1 MRIEDITK
9 IFDNG
14 YSTYN
19 AGYTGNTSNRSFT
32 WDTSTAPKESYI
44 NVIGNAGSNDSVIS
58 YTKVAS
64 QDSLEVMEKRINDL
78 EKQMSMM
85 RDGYEEKIS
94 ELERKIKLLSDK
106 DILKDVKEN
115 DKTFIEFFDN
125 LDE

>member
-19 AGYTGNTSNRSFT
+19 AGYTGNTSSRSYT
-32 WDTSTAPKESYI
+32 WNTNTAPKESYI
-44 NVIGNAGSNDSVIS
+44 KVSSAGSNDSVIS

-64 QDSLEVMEKRINDL
+64 QDSLEMMEKRINEL
-78 EKQMSMM
+78 EKRLSTI
-85 RDGYEEKIS
+85 RDGYEERIS
-94 ELERKIKLLSDK
+94 ELESKIKILSDK
-106 DILKDVKEN
+106 DLLKDVKED
-115 DKTFIEFFDN
+115 DKTFIEFFDT

>member
-14 YSTYN
+14 YNTYN
-19 AGYTGNTSNRSFT
+19 NGYTGNTSNRSFT

-44 NVIGNAGSNDSVIS
+44 NVIGSAGSNDSVIS

-64 QDSLEVMEKRINDL
+64 QDSLEMMEKRISEL
-78 EKQMSMM
+78 EKQLSVV
-85 RDGYEEKIS
+85 RDGYEERIS

-115 DKTFIEFFDN
+115 DKTFIEFFDE
-125 LDE
+125 LDK

>member
-14 YSTYN
+14 YNTYN
-19 AGYTGNTSNRSFT
+19 NGYMGNTPNRSYT
-32 WDTSTAPKESYI
+32 WNTNTVPKESYI
-44 NVIGNAGSNDSVIS
+44 NVIGSAGSNDSVIS

-64 QDSLEVMEKRINDL
+64 QDSLEMMEKRINEL
-78 EKQMSMM
+78 EKRLSTI
-85 RDGYEEKIS
+85 RDGYEERIS

-115 DKTFIEFFDN
+115 DKTFIEFFDE
-125 LDE
+125 LDK

>member
-14 YSTYN
+14 YNTCNSV
-19 AGYTGNTSNRSFT
+19 YTGNKSNRSFT

-78 EKQMSMM
+78 EKQMSMI

-115 DKTFIEFFDN
+115 DKTFIEFFDE
-125 LDE
+125 LDK

>member
-14 YSTYN
+14 YNTYN
-19 AGYTGNTSNRSFT
+19 SGYTGNTSNRFFT

-44 NVIGNAGSNDSVIS
+44 KVSAGSNDSVIS

-64 QDSLEVMEKRINDL
+64 QDSLEVMEKRISEL
-78 EKQMSMM
+78 EKQLSVV
-85 RDGYEEKIS
+85 RDGYEERIS

-115 DKTFIEFFDN
+115 DKTFIEFFDE
-125 LDE
+125 LDK

>member
-19 AGYTGNTSNRSFT
+19 AGYTGNTPNRTLT
-32 WDTSTAPKESYI
+32 WNTSTAPKESYI

-58 YTKVAS
+58 YSRAAS
-64 QDSLEVMEKRINDL
+64 QDSLEVLEKRIKEL
-78 EKQMSMM
+78 EMQLSVI
-85 RDGYEEKIS
+85 RDGYEERIS
-94 ELERKIKLLSDK
+94 ELESKIKLLSDK
-106 DILKDVKEN
+106 DLLKDVKED
-115 DKTFIEFFDN
+115 DKTFIEFFDT

>member
-14 YSTYN
+14 YNTYN
-19 AGYTGNTSNRSFT
+19 SGYTGNTPNRSIT
-32 WDTSTAPKESYI
+32 WNTNTAPKESYI

-64 QDSLEVMEKRINDL
+64 QDSLEVMEKRISEL
-78 EKQMSMM
+78 EKQLSVV
-85 RDGYEEKIS
+85 RDGYEERIS

-106 DILKDVKEN
+106 DILKDIKED
-115 DKTFIEFFDN
+115 DKTFIEFFDE
-125 LDE
+125 LDK

>member
-14 YSTYN
+14 YNTYN
-19 AGYTGNTSNRSFT
+19 AGYTGNTPNKSFT

-78 EKQMSMM
+78 ENQMSVI
-85 RDGYEEKIS
+85 RDGYEERIS

-115 DKTFIEFFDN
+115 DKTFIEFFED
-125 LDE
+125 L

>member
-32 WDTSTAPKESYI
+32 WDTNTAPKESYI

-58 YTKVAS
+58 YSRVAS

-78 EKQMSMM
+78 EKQMSMI

>member
-1 MRIEDITK
+1 M
-9 IFDNG
+9 
-14 YSTYN
+14 
-19 AGYTGNTSNRSFT
+19 
-32 WDTSTAPKESYI
+32 
-44 NVIGNAGSNDSVIS
+44 
-58 YTKVAS
+58 AS

-78 EKQMSMM
+78 EKQMSMI

>member
-14 YSTYN
+14 YNIYN
-19 AGYTGNTSNRSFT
+19 SGYTGNTPNRSIT
-32 WDTSTAPKESYI
+32 WNTNMAPKESYI
-44 NVIGNAGSNDSVIS
+44 KVNSAGSNDSVIS

-115 DKTFIEFFDN
+115 DKTFIEFFDE
-125 LDE
+125 LDK

>member
-14 YSTYN
+14 YNTYN
-19 AGYTGNTSNRSFT
+19 GGYTGNTSNRSFT
-32 WDTSTAPKESYI
+32 WDTSTALKQSYI
-44 NVIGNAGSNDSVIS
+44 KVSSAGSNDSVIS

-64 QDSLEVMEKRINDL
+64 QDSLEVMEKRISEL
-78 EKQMSMM
+78 ERQLSVV
-85 RDGYEEKIS
+85 RDGYEERIS

-115 DKTFIEFFDN
+115 DKTFIEFFDE
-125 LDE
+125 LDK

>member
-14 YSTYN
+14 YNTYN
-19 AGYTGNTSNRSFT
+19 GGYTGNTPNRSYAWNT
-32 WDTSTAPKESYI
+32 NTAPKESYI
-44 NVIGNAGSNDSVIS
+44 KVSSAGSNDSVIS

-64 QDSLEVMEKRINDL
+64 QDSLEMMEKRISEL
-78 EKQMSMM
+78 EKQLSVV
-85 RDGYEEKIS
+85 RDGYEERIS

-115 DKTFIEFFDN
+115 DKTFIEFFDE
-125 LDE
+125 LDK

>member
-14 YSTYN
+14 YNTYN
-19 AGYTGNTSNRSFT
+19 SGYTGNTSNRSFT

-44 NVIGNAGSNDSVIS
+44 KVSAGSNDSVIS

-64 QDSLEVMEKRINDL
+64 QDSLEVMEKRISEL
-78 EKQMSMM
+78 EKQLSVV
-85 RDGYEEKIS
+85 RDGYEERIL

-115 DKTFIEFFDN
+115 DKTFIEFFDE
-125 LDE
+125 LDK

>member
-32 WDTSTAPKESYI
+32 WDTNTAPKESYI

-58 YTKVAS
+58 YSRVAS

-78 EKQMSMM
+78 EKQMSMI

-115 DKTFIEFFDN
+115 DKTFIEFFED
-125 LDE
+125 L

>member
-14 YSTYN
+14 YNTYN
-19 AGYTGNTSNRSFT
+19 GGYTGNTSNRSFT
-32 WDTSTAPKESYI
+32 WDTSTAPKQSYI
-44 NVIGNAGSNDSVIS
+44 KVSSAGSNDSVIS

-64 QDSLEVMEKRINDL
+64 QDSLEMMEKRISEL
-78 EKQMSMM
+78 EKQLSVV
-85 RDGYEEKIS
+85 RDGYEERIS

-115 DKTFIEFFDN
+115 DKTFIEFFDE
-125 LDE
+125 LDK

>member
-14 YSTYN
+14 YNTYN
-19 AGYTGNTSNRSFT
+19 SGYTGNTSNRSFT

-44 NVIGNAGSNDSVIS
+44 NVSAGSNDSVIS

-64 QDSLEVMEKRINDL
+64 QDSLEMMEKRISEL
-78 EKQMSMM
+78 EKQLSVV
-85 RDGYEEKIS
+85 RDGYEERIS

-115 DKTFIEFFDN
+115 DKTFIEFFDE
-125 LDE
+125 LDK

>member
-14 YSTYN
+14 YNTYN
-19 AGYTGNTSNRSFT
+19 GGYTGNTSNRSFT
-32 WDTSTAPKESYI
+32 WDTSTALKQSYI
-44 NVIGNAGSNDSVIS
+44 KVSSAGSNDSVIS

-64 QDSLEVMEKRINDL
+64 QDSLEVMEKRISEL
-78 EKQMSMM
+78 EKQLSVV
-85 RDGYEEKIS
+85 RDGYEERIS

-115 DKTFIEFFDN
+115 DKTFIEFFDE
-125 LDE
+125 LDK

>member
-14 YSTYN
+14 YNTYN
-19 AGYTGNTSNRSFT
+19 AGYTGNTPNRSYT
-32 WDTSTAPKESYI
+32 WNTNTAPKESYI
-44 NVIGNAGSNDSVIS
+44 NVSAGSNDSVIS

-78 EKQMSMM
+78 EKQLSVV
-85 RDGYEEKIS
+85 RDGYEERIS

-115 DKTFIEFFDN
+115 DKTFIEFFDE
-125 LDE
+125 LDK

>member
-32 WDTSTAPKESYI
+32 WDTNTAPKESYI

-58 YTKVAS
+58 YVAS
-64 QDSLEVMEKRINDL
+64 QDSIEAMEKRIDYL
-78 EKQMSMM
+78 EKQMSVI

-115 DKTFIEFFDN
+115 DKTFIEFFED
-125 LDE
+125 L